1 MKKLLFVYNPKSG
14 AGAINK
20 KLNKVVAELE
30 KGGYE
35 VDVYATTAPLDGE
48 RKLIEDATKYDRIV
62 VAGGDGMLNELVN
75 AVVHIPQEVDCGYI
89 PVGTVNDFAKTHKI
103 SKNPVK
109 AARIAVGE
117 NVKTLDVG
125 KFGDRYFGYVA
136 AFGFG
141 SAVSY
146 TTSQK
151 AKKRWKV
158 LAYAV
163 NLLKGLNK
171 KNLRKVSRQIT
182 VIADG
187 KKIEGNFVFG
197 AISNSFSV
205 ASMKNLTEKHSVLDD
220 GLLEGVFIHLPK
232 GFRQWCTVLNLLLF
246 RKFHMPTVEFV
257 RAKHFELTVDSTDWT
272 VDSTDWTLD
281 GEFGGT
287 HEDIAVDAVEKK
299 LRIALPV
306 HRRK

>member
-1 MKKLLFVYNPKSG
+1 MKKLLFVYNPNSG

-20 KLNKVVAELE
+20 KLNKVLSVLK

-35 VDVYATTAPLDGE
+35 VDVYATKASLDGE
-48 RKLIEDATKYDRIV
+48 RKLIEDATKYDRVV

-75 AVVHIPQEVDCGYI
+75 AIVHIPQAVDCGYI

-103 SKNPVK
+103 SKKPVK
-109 AARIAVGE
+109 AAKIAVGD
-117 NVKTLDVG
+117 NVRTLDVG

-171 KNLRKVSRQIT
+171 KNLNQVSRQMTI
-182 VIADG
+182 IADG

-197 AISNSFSV
+197 AVSNSFSV
-205 ASMKNLTEKHSVLDD
+205 ASLKNLTEKHSVLDD
-220 GLLEGVFIHLPK
+220 GLLEGEFIHLPHGAK
-232 GFRQWCTVLNLLLF
+232 QWSRVLDLLLF
-246 RKFHMPTVEFV
+246 RKFRKPTVEFV
-257 RAKHFELTVDSTDWT
+257 RAKHFEISAE
-272 VDSTDWTLD
+272 STDWTLD
-281 GEFGGT
+281 GEFGGA
-287 HEDIAVDAVEKK
+287 HEDIVIDAIEKK

-306 HRRK
+306 KNK